1 MNIRLPHGGLGP
13 LPRVLY
19 YKEKLI
25 ILLNSGRMK
34 TKVGQ
39 RHLSNITDLLRAK
52 VCQIDTQNDSRQIT
66 SISTG
71 QKPCLKVVHLTILPK
86 KAPPNRRHQ
95 TGDVALSILPVMTA
109 RSDSIYIYPQQ
120 KPAIADRSIN

>member
-39 RHLSNITDLLRAK
+39 RHLSNNTDLLRAK
-52 VCQIDTQNDSRQIT
+52 VCQIDTQNDSRQMIG
-66 SISTG
+66 ISTG
-71 QKPCLKVVHLTILPK
+71 QKPCLKIVYLKNFAK
-86 KAPPNRRHQ
+86 KSTTQSETPDRRCRPQ
-95 TGDVALSILPVMTA
+95 YPV
-109 RSDSIYIYPQQ
+109 SHDS
-120 KPAIADRSIN
+120 